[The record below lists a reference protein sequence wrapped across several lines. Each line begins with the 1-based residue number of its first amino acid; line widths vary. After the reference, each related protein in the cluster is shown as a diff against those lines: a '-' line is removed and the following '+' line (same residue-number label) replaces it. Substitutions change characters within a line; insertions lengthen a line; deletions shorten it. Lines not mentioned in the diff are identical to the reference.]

1 MIGKLRKLTLVF
13 MFLILSLGTTYTIT
27 YQNVSA
33 VADEIIS
40 DIVEINYY
48 TPNGPTLDKDDN
60 FGASVTNIG
69 DLNNDG
75 VTDIAVGATGDGDGG
90 GGGTSRGVVHVIFMN
105 SNGTVSD
112 TMEIHEEIAN
122 GPNLA
127 NFDNF
132 GASIANIGDLNNDGV
147 PDIVVGAWGD
157 DGGGDDRGA
166 VHIIFMNSNGT
177 ISRTIDINDTT
188 LNGPVLNNTDYFG
201 VSIAN
206 IGDLNGDGTT
216 DIAVGASGD
225 DARGAV
231 HILFLNSNGTI
242 SNTIEINSNTP
253 NGPVLNN
260 TDYFGVSIANIGD
273 LNNDGTTDIAVGAI
287 YDDAGGDDR
296 GTIHILFL
304 NSNGTV
310 SNTIEI
316 NDDTPNGPALNNN
329 DDFGRSIANIGDLN
343 GDGISDIAVGATYD
357 NARGAI
363 HILLLNSNGT
373 VSNTI
378 EINDTTLNGPA
389 LNNDDRFGTSI
400 ANIGDL
406 NGDGVLDIAVG
417 ATHDDDVVGA
427 IDDVGA
433 IHIMFMDNTAFLQ
446 AFITNI
452 TSDGVTGTLKVGDT
466 ITFTLTTNSTDS
478 GATINGAYN
487 SVPLLWSSTDN
498 GITYTAIYTVSEGE
512 TDQSTPLQI
521 TDVTITNSTDYTSQ
535 SFDGTD
541 VLVTIDANSPKFV
554 SAEVVSNSQ
563 IMITVD
569 QNVTVSAVNLDDFT
583 LGGITGSSIASIT
596 AISNNIT
603 ITLATGTISEVGSV
617 TVSYTKTSS
626 SFDDTSGNSLLD
638 FAENVTNTRDLPPI
652 ITLTGANPQ
661 TIVLGDGYK
670 ELGATADDGSQITIN
685 SDEFR
690 DILGTYSIYYD
701 STDTIGNNATQVIR
715 TVIVSATVPPII
727 ILIGDNPQTILLG
740 AGYTELGAITSDG
753 SLVTVNSIEF
763 VDAVGTYSIYYDS
776 TNTAGTSAVQVV
788 RTVHV
793 VGGPPPIITLTGANP
808 QTIIL
813 GDGYTELGATTNDDS
828 PVTVNSDEFIDV
840 VGTYSIY
847 YDSTNTSG
855 TSALQVV
862 RTVHVINTP
871 PPDCEPPTSGDWVI
885 TTSCMI
891 NSSVTIQGS
900 VIVRDGSVLIIPSR
914 VVLDIDFVSFSLTV
928 QSGSGVLIK
937 SGGTVT

>member
-48 TPNGPTLDKDDN
+48 TPNGPRLQKDDQ
-60 FGASVTNIG
+60 FGISIADIG
-69 DLNNDG
+69 DLNGDG
-75 VTDIAVGATGDGDGG
+75 ISDIAVGAIYGDVN
-90 GGGTSRGVVHVIFMN
+90 GTDRGIVHVMFMN
-105 SNGTVSD
+105 SNKTTSHTVVIGDQTPHNPASD
-112 TMEIHEEIAN
+112 DPALN
-122 GPNLA
+122 DYDA
-127 NFDNF
+127 F

-147 PDIVVGAWGD
+147 TDIVVGAWGD
-157 DGGGDDRGA
+157 DTGGDTRGTI
-166 VHIIFMNSNGT
+166 HII
-177 ISRTIDINDTT
+177 
-188 LNGPVLNNTDYFG
+188 
-201 VSIAN
+201 
-206 IGDLNGDGTT
+206 
-216 DIAVGASGD
+216 
-225 DARGAV
+225 
-231 HILFLNSNGTI
+231 FLNSNGTV

-253 NGPVLNN
+253 NGPALNNTDYFGASIANIGDLNGDGVTDIAVGASGDDAGGDTRGTIHIIFLNSNGTVSNTIEINDDTPNGPALNN

-273 LNNDGTTDIAVGAI
+273 LNNDGTTDIAVGSI

-296 GTIHILFL
+296 GTIHIIFL

-316 NDDTPNGPALNNN
+316 NDDTPNGPDLNNT
-329 DDFGRSIANIGDLN
+329 DYFGRSIANIGDLN
-343 GDGISDIAVGATYD
+343 GDGVTDIAVGAHWDDAGGDT
-357 NARGAI
+357 RGTI
-363 HILLLNSNGT
+363 HIIFLNSNGT

-378 EINDTTLNGPA
+378 EINDTTLNGPD
-389 LNNDDRFGTSI
+389 LNNNDFFGSSI

-417 ATHDDDVVGA
+417 ATHDDVFGA
-427 IDDVGA
+427 FDDVGA

-487 SVPLLWSSTDN
+487 SVPLLWSSADN

-603 ITLATGTISEVGSV
+603 ITLATGAISEVGSV
-617 TVSYTKTSS
+617 TVSYTRTSS
-626 SFDDTSGNSLLD
+626 SFDEASGNSLLD

-661 TIVLGDGYK
+661 TIVLGDGYT

-776 TNTAGTSAVQVV
+776 TNT
-788 RTVHV
+788 
-793 VGGPPPIITLTGANP
+793 
-808 QTIIL
+808 
-813 GDGYTELGATTNDDS
+813 
-828 PVTVNSDEFIDV
+828 
-840 VGTYSIY
+840 
-847 YDSTNTSG
+847 SG
-855 TSALQVV
+855 TSAIQVV

-871 PPDCEPPTSGDWVI
+871 PSGCEPPASGDWVV
-885 TTSCMI
+885 TTSCVI
-891 NSSVTIQGS
+891 NSSATIQGS

-914 VVLDIDFVSFSLTV
+914 VVLDINFVSFSLTV